1 MPNNNTYSIK
11 PPLEAYT
18 RTKIEERLRSLN
30 FNMDETDS
38 NCNIFRER
46 AKYNYQDDLL
56 NGRNPDFLVY
66 QSGTS
71 KILAVIE
78 AKRPSVSLE
87 SAIDQAIEYYATPLD
102 IPIVFVYNSGAFY
115 ACTKDR
121 EPIKID
127 NIGIF
132 S

>member
-30 FNMDETDS
+30 FNMDEMDS

-56 NGRNPDFLVY
+56 NGRNP
-66 QSGTS
+66 
-71 KILAVIE
+71 
-78 AKRPSVSLE
+78 
-87 SAIDQAIEYYATPLD
+87 
-102 IPIVFVYNSGAFY
+102 
-115 ACTKDR
+115 
-121 EPIKID
+121 
-127 NIGIF
+127 
-132 S
+132 

>member
-30 FNMDETDS
+30 FNMDEMDS

-115 ACTKDR
+115 V
-121 EPIKID
+121 
-127 NIGIF
+127 
-132 S
+132 